1 MASHQTEKCSFK
13 SKYGD
18 SWITPAQYIIE
29 RLCEKKAESEKVHLS
44 VEFWNVPKWANYYKQ
59 NLRKVYSLLKHY
71 SDKAILNALNSKEMS
86 NRYSIFTP
94 FAENIIKREQKILDT
109 QKASSHVN
117 INRNTLNSKPRQTNK
132 ETALSKLKD
141 LDGLN

>member
-1 MASHQTEKCSFK
+1 MATKQTEKCSFK

-29 RLCEKKAESEKVHLS
+29 RLCEKKAESEKVHLP
-44 VEFWNVPKWANYYKQ
+44 VEFWNVPKWDNYYKQ

-71 SDKAILNALNSKEMS
+71 SDRAILNALNSKEMS

-94 FAENIIKREQKILDT
+94 FAEDIIKREQKILDT
-109 QKASSHVN
+109 AKSASRVD
-117 INRNTLNSKPRQTNK
+117 INRNTLNSKPRQVSKSN
-132 ETALSKLKD
+132 ALSKLKE
-141 LDGLN
+141 LDE